1 VIGIGPFYKE
11 SCVKLKIVLTGSSG
25 FIGSAVVNHL
35 HQLQI
40 QHVQLRSNDI
50 DPSMRASAE
59 VLNYEDF
66 FQKRNR
72 ENLFSGDIGQFR
84 LIHCAWRGLPDYS
97 AEMCEW
103 NFDFSQRLFRRAINL
118 GFDRIVGVGSCLEYG
133 SLRGKVSENEVPL
146 NPSTFGLTKLELL
159 RELDELCSS
168 HSVDYRWAR
177 IFYAYG
183 PGQRSTSLVPSVVNN
198 LALSI
203 PVQVRSPNEVVD
215 FVYVSDVARA
225 LVAMALD
232 EGDNGVFNV
241 GSGVPYRVSDVSAA
255 LEAFWAG
262 DFEGKIPTS
271 EDKCCGIWA
280 DMKKIRHY
288 VSCSTFVPLE
298 QGIHELVRLR
308 RETC

>member
-1 VIGIGPFYKE
+1 
-11 SCVKLKIVLTGSSG
+11 
-25 FIGSAVVNHL
+25 
-35 HQLQI
+35 
-40 QHVQLRSNDI
+40 
-50 DPSMRASAE
+50 
-59 VLNYEDF
+59 
-66 FQKRNR
+66 
-72 ENLFSGDIGQFR
+72 
-84 LIHCAWRGLPDYS
+84 
-97 AEMCEW
+97 
-103 NFDFSQRLFRRAINL
+103 
-118 GFDRIVGVGSCLEYG
+118 
-133 SLRGKVSENEVPL
+133 
-146 NPSTFGLTKLELL
+146 
-159 RELDELCSS
+159 
-168 HSVDYRWAR
+168 
-177 IFYAYG
+177 
-183 PGQRSTSLVPSVVNN
+183 VVNN
-198 LALSI
+198 LALSV

-262 DFEGKIPTS
+262 DFEGKVPTS
-271 EDKCCGIWA
+271 EDKWCGIWA